1 MKFIISHV
9 ALLFLIANPYDI
21 GCDAN
26 YQAADASAQC
36 GGLCELCVA
45 LIPSPQKGK
54 PQIVF
59 RDSLNTKNGASAACG
74 SFNNKIMTEGWGHLH
89 VRTNEKVADDQQAW
103 AAGFVEGCAIVMRV
117 AHAEI
122 TSLYSIL

>member
-1 MKFIISHV
+1 MKFIKSHV
-9 ALLFLIANPYDI
+9 VLLFLISNPWDI

-26 YQAADASAQC
+26 YQATRASAQC

-45 LIPSPQKGK
+45 MKDSQEGSK

-59 RDSLNTKNGASAACG
+59 RDSLNSKDGASAACG
-74 SFNNKIMTEGWGHLH
+74 SFDNKIMTEGWGYLH

-103 AAGFVEGCAIVMRV
+103 AAGFVEGCAFAMRV
-117 AHAEI
+117 AHTIAI
-122 TSLYSIL
+122 Q